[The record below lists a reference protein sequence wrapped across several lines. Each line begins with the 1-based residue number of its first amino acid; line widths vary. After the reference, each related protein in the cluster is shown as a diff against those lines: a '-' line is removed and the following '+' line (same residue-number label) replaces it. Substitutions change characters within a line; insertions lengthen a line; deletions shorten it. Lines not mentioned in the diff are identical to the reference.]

1 MTIKLTRESEEQ
13 AIASIQRYFSEGMDD
28 ETGNLKAKLLLDF
41 VLAEIAPTV
50 YNQAISD
57 AEAYFHGKVADLEGA
72 CYEQEFGYWP
82 EKR

>member
-28 ETGNLKAKLLLDF
+28 EIGNLQAKLLLDF

-57 AEAYFHGKVADLEGA
+57 AQAYFQGKVADLEGS